1 MSIGVNDLKKKSY
14 IIVDDQPVMVLET
27 HHLKMQQ
34 RRPTVMT
41 KYRNLLNGKV
51 FERNFSQGTSF
62 EEADISRSE
71 IKFLYAHKE
80 QFWFSDPKDPS
91 KRFELSSDIIG
102 GQAGFLKENTVL
114 EALSWNDDVINIEL
128 PIKMEFTVVEAP
140 PSLKGDTQ
148 SGGNKQVTLDTGA
161 TISAPLFINEGEKIV
176 VNTATGEYSERAK

>member
-1 MSIGVNDLKKKSY
+1 MSLGVNQLKKKTY
-14 IIVDDQPVMVLET
+14 ILIEDQPVMVMET

-41 KYRNLLNGKV
+41 KYRNLLNGKIY
-51 FERNFSQGTSF
+51 ERNFAQSDTF
-62 EEADISRSE
+62 EEADVSRSE
-71 IKFLYAHKE
+71 IRFLYSHRN

-91 KRFELSSDIIG
+91 KRFELDAEIIG
-102 GQAGFLKENTVL
+102 DMAGFLKENTVL
-114 EALSWNDDVINIEL
+114 EALSWNGKVINVDL

-140 PSLKGDTQ
+140 PGLKGDTQ

-161 TISAPLFINEGEKIV
+161 KINVPLFINEGDKIV